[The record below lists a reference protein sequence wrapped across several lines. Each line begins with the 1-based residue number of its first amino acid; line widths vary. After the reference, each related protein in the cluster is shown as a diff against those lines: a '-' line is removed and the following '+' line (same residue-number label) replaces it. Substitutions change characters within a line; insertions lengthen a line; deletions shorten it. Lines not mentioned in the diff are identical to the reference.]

1 MAKIGYTG
9 LGHYGVAQVLH
20 TAFLIERRASVDSIR
35 TETLQRIADAGPVL
49 LRRAAGSLSRTLVA
63 IFISRRDYQ
72 HAKADDLGPVHNP
85 LRRLR
90 PQVLIPITWR

>member
-1 MAKIGYTG
+1 MVFPAREIFK
-9 LGHYGVAQVLH
+9 LAASEAL
-20 TAFLIERRASVDSIR
+20 AFATSAEEFDRLVSESRVSI
-35 TETLQRIADAGPVL
+35 
-49 LRRAAGSLSRTLVA
+49 VA